1 MKDRNGVRHS
11 PSRRDVIA
19 AGAVLLT
26 GTAADARLAAAPSR
40 DTKLKV
46 SVFSKHLQFLPV
58 DQLPAAVAEMGFDG
72 IDLTVRKGGHVE
84 PARVQQDLGP
94 AVSAI
99 RKHGLEVAMVT
110 TDIVD
115 AQTPHAEDVIRNMSE
130 LGIKKYRWGGFVYA
144 KEIPIA
150 KQLQAL
156 KPRVAKLAALN
167 AQAGVCAMY
176 HTHSGVGLVGAP
188 IWDLHE
194 ILKDFDPNSV
204 SVNYDVG
211 HATIEGGLGGWI
223 DSFQITDKYLR
234 GVAVKDFLW
243 EKEPK
248 GNWTA
253 QWTPLG
259 RGMVRFP
266 QFFEMLA
273 HTDFA
278 GPLQLHFEY
287 PLGGADAGK
296 REISIDRTEVYAAMK
311 RDLAQ
316 LRGYMKAASL
326 A

>member
-1 MKDRNGVRHS
+1 MSNSDHRSYS

-19 AGAVLLT
+19 AGAALLT
-26 GTAADARLAAAPSR
+26 GGFAEDRLAAARSG
-40 DTKLKV
+40 DHKLKV
-46 SVFSKHLQFLPV
+46 SVFSKHLQFLPI
-58 DQLPAAVAEMGFDG
+58 DQLPSAVAQMGFDG
-72 IDLTVRKGGHVE
+72 IDLTVRKGGHVD
-84 PARVQQDLGP
+84 PQRVQQDLPP
-94 AVSAI
+94 AVAAI
-99 RKHGLEVAMVT
+99 REHGLEIAMVT

-115 AQTPHAEDVIRNMSE
+115 AQSPHAEAVIRSISG
-130 LGIKKYRWGGFVYA
+130 LGIKKYRWGGFVYVND
-144 KEIPIA
+144 IPIA
-150 KQLQAL
+150 KQLESL

-167 AQAGVCAMY
+167 RQAGVCAMY

-223 DSFQITDKYLR
+223 DSFRITGKYLQ

-243 EKEPK
+243 EKDPK
-248 GNWTA
+248 GSWSA

-273 HTDFA
+273 GTEFA

-296 REISIDRTEVYAAMK
+296 REISIDRTEVYNAMK

-316 LRGYMKAASL
+316 LRGYLKTASL
-326 A
+326 G